1 VQARKYA
8 DQTTMNIRARHYLTA
23 KFSGAILVLAVCLSC
38 SVIAEEGSGKL
49 IGGAFNLINHHNEP
63 VTEKDFL
70 GKFMLVYFGY
80 TYCPDVCPTDLQ
92 IMSAALGMVD
102 PAIARDITPVFI
114 SIDPER
120 DTVALMA
127 QYIRHF
133 HKNLIGLTGTVD
145 QVKAIKSKYRVY
157 SAKTD
162 DTTNYLV
169 DHTAYTYLMNKDGTL
184 LKHFNH
190 ALPPEKMAKQ
200 IMALAR

>member
-1 VQARKYA
+1 MTPNA
-8 DQTTMNIRARHYLTA
+8 RARHYSTA
-23 KFSGAILVLAVCLSC
+23 RFSGAILVLTVFLSC
-38 SVIAEEGSGKL
+38 SAIAEKSGGEL
-49 IGGAFNLINHHNEP
+49 IGGTFNLLNHHNEP

-92 IMSAALGMVD
+92 IMSEALRMVD
-102 PAIARDITPVFI
+102 PAIARDITPVFV

-145 QVKAIKSKYRVY
+145 QVRAIKSKYRVY
-157 SAKTD
+157 SAKSDNTA
-162 DTTNYLV
+162 NYLV

>member
-1 VQARKYA
+1 
-8 DQTTMNIRARHYLTA
+8 MSIGARHYLTA
-23 KFSGAILVLAVCLSC
+23 KFSGAIFVLAVCLSC

-92 IMSAALGMVD
+92 IMSAALGLVD
-102 PAIARDITPVFI
+102 PAVAKDITPVFV

-145 QVKAIKSKYRVY
+145 QVKSIKSKYRIY

-190 ALPPEKMAKQ
+190 ALPCLLYTSPSP
-200 IMALAR
+200 RD

>member
-1 VQARKYA
+1 MTLNARV
-8 DQTTMNIRARHYLTA
+8 RHYSTA
-23 KFSGAILVLAVCLSC
+23 RFSGAILALTVFLSC
-38 SVIAEEGSGKL
+38 SAIAEKSGGEL
-49 IGGAFNLINHHNEP
+49 IGGSFNLLNHHNEP

-80 TYCPDVCPTDLQ
+80 TYCPDICPTDLQ
-92 IMSAALGMVD
+92 IMSEALGMVD
-102 PAIARDITPVFI
+102 PAVARDITPVFV